1 MGLVNEI
8 ILDTEKTGE
17 DSLPNAYFRVPRV
30 KSEGFEIGEGFAKF
44 NVEIWKDYETRE
56 EVVDGKKPLKVIS
69 VWVYKT
75 LLATWV
81 NSADVMLN
89 WDDVVNQTRLDT
101 FVHDNIIE
109 MGVVESLKCGFLTEF
124 YLFLKTQTN
133 FSGIDMTTSTNHP

>member
-8 ILDTEKTGE
+8 ILETEKTGS
-17 DSLPNAYFRVPRV
+17 DVLPSAYFRIPRTQG
-30 KSEGFEIGEGFAKF
+30 EGFELGENYAKF
-44 NVEIWKDYETRE
+44 KVEVWKDYETRE
-56 EVVDGKKPLKVIS
+56 EIVDGKKPLKVIS

-75 LLATWV
+75 LLSTWV

-89 WDDVVNQTRLDT
+89 WDDVVNQARLDT

-109 MGVVESLKCGFLTEF
+109 MGVVESLRCGFLKEF